1 MKDASCHETK
11 EIAEELGISATTL
24 YKYKRM
30 SKEDVENIA
39 NIKDYKKGK
48 TLMDDYINIIFKM
61 LKDEVPQEY
70 IMAYVIKAGYKG
82 SDRYLRDY
90 INIVAKNNGMGFNEY
105 KGFIKLDYPKDVTVI
120 TRYELLK
127 YILTL
132 DPKKNK
138 NETTEKY
145 MDIIIEKYP
154 IVKDIRDALKSFH
167 DTIFG
172 GNTDLLDTFI
182 ESYDNLI
189 PSFL

>member
-1 MKDASCHETK
+1 M
-11 EIAEELGISATTL
+11 
-24 YKYKRM
+24 
-30 SKEDVENIA
+30 V
-39 NIKDYKKGK
+39 
-48 TLMDDYINIIFKM
+48 
-61 LKDEVPQEY
+61 
-70 IMAYVIKAGYKG
+70 YVIKAGYKG

-154 IVKDIRDALKSFH
+154 IVKDIGDAFKSFH